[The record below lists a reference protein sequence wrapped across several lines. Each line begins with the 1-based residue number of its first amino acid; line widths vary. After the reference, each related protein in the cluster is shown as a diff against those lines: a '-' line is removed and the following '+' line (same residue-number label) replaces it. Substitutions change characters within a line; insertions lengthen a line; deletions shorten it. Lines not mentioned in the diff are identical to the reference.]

1 MMRRKGVV
9 GMHFLKKPWFIAIV
23 LTIVVVIGVQ
33 YYIKAKGTEA
43 TMLSAEEIRSQIE
56 TVYDGEILAFDLSG
70 DSFQATI
77 AKDGGEYALEGDATN
92 GNVLSLVQTKETTVA
107 EAPEEEEENKENDE
121 SAKEEAEEE
130 PKEEPEET
138 KKEEKTSRMTK
149 EEAADIGL
157 AQLPEGVAGEVDDID
172 FEQSDEGGYY
182 FVEIDI
188 DTDDEYD
195 EVTYQIH
202 ALTGEVIMT
211 VWDD

>member
-1 MMRRKGVV
+1 MN
-9 GMHFLKKPWFIAIV
+9 FLKKPWFIAIV

-43 TMLSAEEIRSQIE
+43 ATLSAEEIRSQIE
-56 TVYDGEILAFDLSG
+56 TVYDGEILAFDFQG
-70 DSFQATI
+70 DRFQATI

-92 GNVLSLVQTKETTVA
+92 GNVLSLVQTKETTVVD
-107 EAPEEEEENKENDE
+107 APDDQEKQESEEKDKEQGGSTKENE
-121 SAKEEAEEE
+121 QQEE
-130 PKEEPEET
+130 
-138 KKEEKTSRMTK
+138 KKVEKTSRITEK
-149 EEAADIGL
+149 EAAEIGL
-157 AQLPEGVAGEVDDID
+157 AQLPEGMVGEIDDVD
-172 FEQSDEGGYY
+172 FEKSDEGGYY

-202 ALTGEVIMT
+202 ALTGEIIMT